1 MLPNAKQARRCSEHR
16 PSPRPEPLL
25 RKAQTMQLDTTIR
38 SPGALALGVFFAGV
52 TARTIFDDVFTG
64 APVTIA
70 HLNALAA
77 LVAAVAAGHY
87 VLPTFKE
94 GRYPAALGLA
104 AIFVGAT
111 AYVVTSSGARNA
123 EVASEK
129 AAAIVKTNEERDALK
144 AKLAAA
150 ESDVDRAKAEL
161 EAGKASTAADVA
173 KAAADFEAAKR
184 EAASECASGK
194 AKRCEGREATRD
206 AAKADLE
213 AVERRGAVR
222 RAELAK
228 AAELAES
235 HAGMM
240 RGRIALLGPE
250 AKPFEGYHQAARVF
264 EAAGLGAADVIEAR
278 LELLMPFALVLITE
292 LSTVV
297 FSSMALGRRERVA
310 PLALQTEAASEP
322 SGGSGHDT
330 AGQSDLEAIPE
341 REAFEVAT
349 LLDTAGRSGKPRGG
363 GRAVPKSRPALTKGD
378 ALDDVMHRLADGQT
392 IPSQAALADDWGRP
406 ETTVSDWMR
415 EWRRLGIIPQAV
427 QAGRCKATPAG

>member
-1 MLPNAKQARRCSEHR
+1 
-16 PSPRPEPLL
+16 
-25 RKAQTMQLDTTIR
+25 MQLDTTIR
-38 SPGALALGVFFAGV
+38 SPGALVLGVFFAGV

-87 VLPTFKE
+87 VLPTFKQK
-94 GRYPAALGLA
+94 RFPAALGLA

-123 EVASEK
+123 EVASQK
-129 AAAIVKTNEERDALK
+129 AAAIVKTNEERAALRV
-144 AKLAAA
+144 KLAAA

-161 EAGKASTAADVA
+161 EAGKASTAADLA
-173 KAAADFEAAKR
+173 KASADYDAAKR
-184 EAASECASGK
+184 DAAKECASGK

-206 AAKADLE
+206 AAKAELE
-213 AVERRGAVR
+213 AAERRGATR

-228 AAELAES
+228 AVELAES

-240 RGRIALLGPE
+240 RGRIAVLGPE

-278 LELLMPFALVLITE
+278 LELLMPFGLVLITE

-297 FSSMALGRRERVA
+297 FLAMALGTRPGMVA
-310 PLALQTEAASEP
+310 VTAPSNVPDPAPP
-322 SGGSGHDT
+322 SGELERPEGPSEQSGARFQST

-341 REAFEVAT
+341 REALEVAT
-349 LLDTAGRSGKPRGG
+349 LLDTGGRSGKPRGG
-363 GRAVPKSRPALTKGD
+363 FRAIPRGRPALSKGD
-378 ALDDVMHRLADGQT
+378 ALDDVMRRLADGQT

>member
-1 MLPNAKQARRCSEHR
+1 
-16 PSPRPEPLL
+16 
-25 RKAQTMQLDTTIR
+25 MQLDTTIR
-38 SPGALALGVFFAGV
+38 SPGALALGLFFAGV

-87 VLPTFKE
+87 LLPTFKE

-104 AIFVGAT
+104 AIFIGAT

-123 EVASEK
+123 EVAGQK
-129 AAAIVKTNEERDALK
+129 AAAIVKTNEERAALK
-144 AKLAAA
+144 MKLADA

-173 KAAADFEAAKR
+173 KAAADFEVAKR
-184 EAASECASGK
+184 EAAQECASGK

-213 AVERRGAVR
+213 AAERRGAVR
-222 RAELAK
+222 RAELTK
-228 AAELAES
+228 AVELAES

-240 RGRIALLGPE
+240 RGKIAYLGPE
-250 AKPFEGYHQAARVF
+250 EKPFEGYHQAARVF

-297 FSSMALGRRERVA
+297 FMAMALGRRGTALPAVA
-310 PLALQTEAASEP
+310 PEAPSEP
-322 SGGSGHDT
+322 SGGQTIGT

-341 REAFEVAT
+341 REALEVAT
-349 LLDTAGRSGKPRGG
+349 LLDTAGRSGKSRGG
-363 GRAVPKSRPALTKGD
+363 VRAVAKGGPALTKGD
-378 ALDDVMHRLADGQT
+378 ALDDVMRRLADGQT

-415 EWRRLGIIPQAV
+415 EWRRLGVITQAV

>member
-1 MLPNAKQARRCSEHR
+1 
-16 PSPRPEPLL
+16 
-25 RKAQTMQLDTTIR
+25 MQLDTTIR
-38 SPGALALGVFFAGV
+38 SPGALALGLFFAGV

-64 APVTIA
+64 APITIA

-87 VLPTFKE
+87 LIPTFKE
-94 GRYPAALGLA
+94 KRYPAALGLA
-104 AIFVGAT
+104 AIFLGAT
-111 AYVVTSSGARNA
+111 AYVVVSSGARNA
-123 EVASEK
+123 EVASQK
-129 AAAIVKTNEERDALK
+129 AAAIVKTNEERAALK
-144 AKLAAA
+144 VKLADA
-150 ESDVDRAKAEL
+150 EADVDRAKAEL

-213 AVERRGAVR
+213 AAERRGAVR

-228 AAELAES
+228 AVELAES

-240 RGRIALLGPE
+240 RGKIAYLGPE
-250 AKPFEGYHQAARVF
+250 EKPFEGYHQAARVF

-297 FSSMALGRRERVA
+297 FMAMALGRRGTARPAVA
-310 PLALQTEAASEP
+310 PEAPSEP
-322 SGGSGHDT
+322 SGGQTSGT

-341 REAFEVAT
+341 REALEVAT

-363 GRAVPKSRPALTKGD
+363 IRAGTRGGPALTKGD
-378 ALDDVMHRLADGQT
+378 ALDDLMRRLADGQT

-406 ETTVSDWMR
+406 EQTVSDWMR
-415 EWRRLGIIPQAV
+415 GWRSLGIIPQAV

>member
-1 MLPNAKQARRCSEHR
+1 
-16 PSPRPEPLL
+16 
-25 RKAQTMQLDTTIR
+25 MQLDTTIR
-38 SPGALALGVFFAGV
+38 SLGALALGVFFAGV

-64 APVTIA
+64 LPVTIA

-87 VLPTFKE
+87 LLPTLMQK
-94 GRYPAALGLA
+94 RLPAALGLL

-123 EVASEK
+123 EVASQK
-129 AAAIVKTNEERDALK
+129 AAAIVKTNDERDALK
-144 AKLAAA
+144 AKLTAA
-150 ESDVDRAKAEL
+150 EGDVDRAKAEL

-173 KAAADFEAAKR
+173 KASADYDVAKLDAAK
-184 EAASECASGK
+184 ECATGK

-228 AAELAES
+228 GVELAES

-240 RGRIALLGPE
+240 RGRIAILGPE
-250 AKPFEGYHQAARVF
+250 AKPFQGYQQAARVF
-264 EAAGLGAADVIEAR
+264 EAAGLGSADEIEAR
-278 LELLMPFALVLITE
+278 LELLMPFGLVLITE

-297 FSSMALGRRERVA
+297 FFAMALGRREAAALPMQQQA
-310 PLALQTEAASEP
+310 PSVQ
-322 SGGSGHDT
+322 SGELSVGT
-330 AGQSDLEAIPE
+330 AGQSDLEAVPE
-341 REAFEVAT
+341 REALEVAT

-363 GRAVPKSRPALTKGD
+363 LRFAPRGGSALSKGD
-378 ALDDVMHRLADGQT
+378 ALDDVMSRLADGQT
-392 IPSQAALADDWGRP
+392 IPSQAALANDWGRP

>member
-1 MLPNAKQARRCSEHR
+1 
-16 PSPRPEPLL
+16 
-25 RKAQTMQLDTTIR
+25 MQLDTTIR
-38 SPGALALGVFFAGV
+38 SPGALALGLFFAGV

-64 APVTIA
+64 APITIA

-87 VLPTFKE
+87 LLPTFKE

-104 AIFVGAT
+104 AIFLGAT
-111 AYVVTSSGARNA
+111 AYVVVSSGARNA
-123 EVASEK
+123 EVASQK
-129 AAAIVKTNEERDALK
+129 AAAIVKTNEERAALK
-144 AKLAAA
+144 VKLADA

-213 AVERRGAVR
+213 AAERRGAVR

-228 AAELAES
+228 AVELAES

-240 RGRIALLGPE
+240 RAKIALLGPE
-250 AKPFEGYHQAARVF
+250 EKPFEGYHQAARVF
-264 EAAGLGAADVIEAR
+264 EAAGLGTADVIEAR

-297 FSSMALGRRERVA
+297 FLAMALGRREAALPPVA
-310 PLALQTEAASEP
+310 PEAPSEP
-322 SGGSGHDT
+322 SGGQTSGT

-341 REAFEVAT
+341 REALEVAT

-363 GRAVPKSRPALTKGD
+363 IRAGTRGGPALTKGD
-378 ALDDVMHRLADGQT
+378 ALDDVMRRLADGQT

-427 QAGRCKATPAG
+427 QAGRCKATPAV

>member
-1 MLPNAKQARRCSEHR
+1 
-16 PSPRPEPLL
+16 
-25 RKAQTMQLDTTIR
+25 MQLDTTIR

-52 TARTIFDDVFTG
+52 TARTIFDDVFMG

-123 EVASEK
+123 EVASRN

-161 EAGKASTAADVA
+161 EAGKASTAADMA
-173 KAAADFEAAKR
+173 KASAEYDAAKR
-184 EAASECASGK
+184 EAAKECASGK

-213 AVERRGAVR
+213 VAERRGAVR

-264 EAAGLGAADVIEAR
+264 EAARLGSADAIEAR

-297 FSSMALGRRERVA
+297 FLAMALGGRPDAVTVPERAKA
-310 PLALQTEAASEP
+310 PDPARAGGEPAEPRAPSEP
-322 SGGSGHDT
+322 SDSQPHDT

-341 REAFEVAT
+341 REALEVAT